1 MDTPAPAVQARTQRN
16 WLRVGLIVG
25 PAVAVIAL
33 LVWATFT
40 KGGAPQPGDAAP
52 TFAAERLDGSGSLSL
67 EDFEGKPLVINFWAS
82 WCLPCEEE
90 APLFN
95 TMAERYEGDIAFLGV
110 NIKDA
115 EGDAREFEERF
126 EVSYPS
132 VRDEDRTIEDSYR
145 LTGQPETF
153 LIAADGTIHEHIPSA
168 VTDAAYFQGLLDE
181 LVASSGG

>member
-1 MDTPAPAVQARTQRN
+1 MDTPAPVVPVRTQRN

-40 KGGAPQPGDAAP
+40 KGNAPQPGDTAP
-52 TFAAERLDGSGSLSL
+52 TFAAERLDGSGSLAL

-95 TMAERYEGDIAFLGV
+95 TMARRYEGELAFLGV

-115 EGDAREFEERF
+115 EGDAKEFEERF

-132 VRDEDRTIEDSYR
+132 VRDEDRTIEDSYG

-153 LIAADGTIHEHIPSA
+153 FIGADGTILEHVPGA
-168 VTDAAYFQGLLDE
+168 VTDPAYLQGLLDD
-181 LVASSGG
+181 LVATSGG